1 MTICTMSHPLQARDW
16 RRTAERPASE
26 LPCPVDARVGCR
38 GRALGTNWSH
48 WRTPSWADDLPGP
61 MSSVS
66 GERHEIESDDP
77 YTYPYSS
84 NGQVLSIGPK
94 AFGQLRRT
102 WRADY
107 RDGRS
112 ARSLDPRP

>member
-61 MSSVS
+61 VSSVS

-84 NGQVLSIGPK
+84 KKVARVCGSQRRATARCLS
-94 AFGQLRRT
+94 
-102 WRADY
+102 WREPSRLSDFQI
-107 RDGRS
+107 
-112 ARSLDPRP
+112 